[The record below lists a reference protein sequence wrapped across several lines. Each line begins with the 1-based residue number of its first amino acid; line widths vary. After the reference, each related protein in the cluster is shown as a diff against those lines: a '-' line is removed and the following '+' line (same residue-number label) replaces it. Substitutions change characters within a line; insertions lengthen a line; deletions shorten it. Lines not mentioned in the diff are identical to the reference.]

1 MHRIHSDVINPMN
14 EKGSRKEERNVSEG
28 RDRRSRNGKNQ
39 RVCRGCEEA
48 GDSRMIALGVQ
59 KKMKNKAEWTPSEH
73 TSGGN
78 YEVEEDDSEAEKYQ
92 EKRSRKMSEKEART
106 STKAER

>member
-1 MHRIHSDVINPMN
+1 MKKEKKKGNYATRIVSAIFELKHALNFNVIRIKASVHRILSDVINPMN
-14 EKGSRKEERNVSEG
+14 EKGSHKEKRNVSEG

-59 KKMKNKAEWTPSEH
+59 KK
-73 TSGGN
+73 
-78 YEVEEDDSEAEKYQ
+78 
-92 EKRSRKMSEKEART
+92 
-106 STKAER
+106 